1 MVATVSNFSEMLN
14 KKPRVLHI
22 SCHGIANN
30 KVTMGRN
37 YADVMAEGDFL
48 LFEDASG
55 QGELVSQ

>member
-30 KVTMGRN
+30 KVTMGKN
-37 YADVMAEGDFL
+37 YTDVMAEGDFL
-48 LFEDASG
+48 LFEDSSG
-55 QGELVSQ
+55 